1 MIMKLNY
8 KNLLILS
15 MLFVLGHTFSQ
26 GENKIPSIK
35 SSTLGMGGSSKMIST
50 NNKTYYVSQSIGQS
64 SVIGTKINRNYKL
77 LQGYQIG
84 SISVNMVATVEN
96 VLKATIYPNPF
107 EESIHISFDDV
118 IKEQIT
124 IRVFDMTGR
133 EIMAKKYPPEQTL
146 NIQLNYISV
155 GIYNLIV
162 NTNNKQFAAKI
173 IKK

>member
-1 MIMKLNY
+1 MNLNY
-8 KNLLILS
+8 KNIVILS
-15 MLFVLGHTFSQ
+15 TLFVFSHAFPQ
-26 GENKIPSIK
+26 SEKKLPTIK
-35 SSTLGMGGSSKMIST
+35 SSTLGMGGSSNMVNT

-118 IKEQIT
+118 IKEEIT
-124 IRVFDMTGR
+124 IHVYDMAGR
-133 EIMAKKYPPEQTL
+133 EIMAKKYPPEQNL

-162 NTNNKQFAAKI
+162 NTNNKQFHAKI

>member
-1 MIMKLNY
+1 MKLNCN
-8 KNLLILS
+8 NLFILS
-15 MLFVLGHTFSQ
+15 MLFVISHAFSQ
-26 GENKIPSIK
+26 GEKKLPSIK
-35 SSTLGMGGSSKMIST
+35 SSSLGMGGSSNMVNT

-84 SISVNMVATVEN
+84 SISVNMVATLEN

-118 IKEQIT
+118 INEEIT
-124 IRVFDMTGR
+124 IHVFDMTGR
-133 EIMAKKYPPEQTL
+133 EIMAKKYPPGQTL

-162 NTNNKQFAAKI
+162 NTNNKQFIAKI